1 MKVRKVLNEKISN
14 KIDNTTAFIAVK
26 KSLFN
31 RLSKENKMKEILNS
45 VLKVSMELSHI
56 DKDGKAKMVDVAEKS
71 DTLRTAKAKA
81 VVLMKK
87 DTLEILMSGNAKKG
101 DVLSVAKIA
110 GIMAAKK
117 TAELIPL
124 CHNIFLTNVDIN
136 FSINENGVEISSCA
150 SAFSKTGVE
159 MEALTAA
166 SVAALTI
173 YDMLKAVDKEIVI
186 TDVMLLYKD
195 GGKSGKFVRN

>member
-1 MKVRKVLNEKISN
+1 
-14 KIDNTTAFIAVK
+14 
-26 KSLFN
+26 
-31 RLSKENKMKEILNS
+31 
-45 VLKVSMELSHI
+45 MELSHI

-117 TAELIPL
+117 TAEFIPL

-136 FSINENGVEISSCA
+136 FSIAENGVEIVSYA
-150 SAFSKTGVE
+150 SAYSKTGVE

-166 SVAALTI
+166 SVAALTV